1 MKEKL
6 IAVKERIN
14 SFNGRRNENSRKY
27 KMTNLLL
34 TVYFRFYSCMAEIN
48 QAKKPAKFILF
59 VAERPSVML
68 FNILIASLI
77 FYGLMLLFKKAGLPQ
92 LFSRLSI
99 WRLV

>member
-34 TVYFRFYSCMAEIN
+34 TVLFPVFIVCMAEIN
-48 QAKKPAKFILF
+48 QAKSPLNLYF
-59 VAERPSVML
+59 R
-68 FNILIASLI
+68 
-77 FYGLMLLFKKAGLPQ
+77 
-92 LFSRLSI
+92 R
-99 WRLV
+99 

>member
-34 TVYFRFYSCMAEIN
+34 TVLFPVFIVCMAEIN
-48 QAKKPAKFILF
+48 QAKKPAKFIL
-59 VAERPSVML
+59 S
-68 FNILIASLI
+68 SL
-77 FYGLMLLFKKAGLPQ
+77 KD
-92 LFSRLSI
+92 R
-99 WRLV
+99 R

>member
-34 TVYFRFYSCMAEIN
+34 TV
-48 QAKKPAKFILF
+48 LF
-59 VAERPSVML
+59 PVL
-68 FNILIASLI
+68 
-77 FYGLMLLFKKAGLPQ
+77 
-92 LFSRLSI
+92 
-99 WRLV
+99 